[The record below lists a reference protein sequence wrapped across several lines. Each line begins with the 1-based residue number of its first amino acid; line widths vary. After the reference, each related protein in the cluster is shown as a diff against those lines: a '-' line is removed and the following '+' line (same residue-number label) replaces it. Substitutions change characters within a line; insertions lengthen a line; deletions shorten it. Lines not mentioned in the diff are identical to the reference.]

1 MLSLLVLMGSA
12 LAGGFGNS
20 HGSEARQ
27 AKTLGDAASDYW
39 EGVRW
44 NDSNKAGKYL
54 PEMTTRLSL
63 TQMLAEPGVHL
74 TDATVIQVEL
84 GTTPKDK
91 GPRPAVAMIR
101 LEIVDVAKNRYDTLT
116 YVQHWQAAGSGW
128 QVDEAQSPLGTDR
141 PWVLPQTP

>member
-1 MLSLLVLMGSA
+1 MISLLVLMGSA
-12 LAGGFGNS
+12 LAGGFGNG

-101 LEIVDVAKNRYDTLT
+101 LEIIDVAKNRYDTLT
-116 YVQHWQAAGSGW
+116 YVQHWKAAGSGW